1 MKVFVVFDETGKIYG
16 VEYGAKPTMPINI
29 NSIQSEVP
37 DGAQITGVD
46 VSDPDGP
53 IIKYIEP
60 KESVLEKQVK
70 SLTAQIEYLS
80 MMSGIEM
87 EANNE

>member
-1 MKVFVVFDETGKIYG
+1 MKVFVVFDETGRIYG
-16 VEYGAKPTMPINI
+16 AEYGEKPSMPIKI
-29 NSIQSEVP
+29 NFTQSEIP

-46 VSDPDGP
+46 VTDPDSP
-53 IIKYIEP
+53 VIKYIEP